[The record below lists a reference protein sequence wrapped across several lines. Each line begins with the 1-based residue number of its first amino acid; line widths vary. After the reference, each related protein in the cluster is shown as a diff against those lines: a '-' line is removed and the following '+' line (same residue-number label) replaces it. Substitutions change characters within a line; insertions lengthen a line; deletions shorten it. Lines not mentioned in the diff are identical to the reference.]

1 LGMALFFLA
10 ALILLGSW
18 SGSYGSR
25 GSAGVWG
32 GPADATEPDDL
43 FANEAAGFLRNVP
56 ELEGEGLASL
66 PSSPIEA
73 DSIPAALFSGVSL
86 GAGSPRSVATIYKV
100 DKGETLTSISA
111 KLGVS
116 IETLITANPEVRSR
130 ALRVGQ
136 ELTVLPVSGV
146 LHRVGEGE
154 TAESI
159 SRRFKLTSA
168 QLRDFNRAVDLAAL
182 TPGMSLLIPGAAAA
196 YRDAPTS
203 VPSLP
208 DLGTY
213 FIKPAEGFNWGKLHS
228 RNAVDIAN
236 SCGTEIEAAA
246 EGLIVPD
253 GSCSGE
259 AGWNSGYGTCLA
271 IEHPNGTKS
280 RYAHLDGK
288 TVGIGDYVAQGEV
301 IGTMGRTG
309 EATGCHV
316 HFEVSGAQN
325 PFAKY

>member
-1 LGMALFFLA
+1 MGMALFFLA

-116 IETLITANPEVRSR
+116 IETLIIANPEVRSR

-136 ELTVLPVSGV
+136 ELTVLPVW
-146 LHRVGEGE
+146 
-154 TAESI
+154 
-159 SRRFKLTSA
+159 F
-168 QLRDFNRAVDLAAL
+168 F
-182 TPGMSLLIPGAAAA
+182 
-196 YRDAPTS
+196 AP
-203 VPSLP
+203 
-208 DLGTY
+208 
-213 FIKPAEGFNWGKLHS
+213 
-228 RNAVDIAN
+228 
-236 SCGTEIEAAA
+236 
-246 EGLIVPD
+246 
-253 GSCSGE
+253 
-259 AGWNSGYGTCLA
+259 
-271 IEHPNGTKS
+271 
-280 RYAHLDGK
+280 
-288 TVGIGDYVAQGEV
+288 
-301 IGTMGRTG
+301 
-309 EATGCHV
+309 
-316 HFEVSGAQN
+316 
-325 PFAKY
+325 